1 MQFNK
6 SEMTWTGRAKHPAP
20 DPLNALLSLTYT
32 LLMNEVAA
40 LLEGAG
46 LDPFLGFLHQVDYGR
61 PSLALDVV
69 EPFRHAVADRFVL
82 TMVNT
87 RVLEADDFQ
96 PGGPGHGLFLA
107 PKPMKRYFAEYERW
121 MLTKPEGQIN
131 AGQSSFRECVRHE
144 VEKLCAALRDQS
156 EFRPWRFRAEDAAT
170 ASGDAEVPDG
180 AAVEEPVPLKADVS
194 IREE

>member
-1 MQFNK
+1 MPLRKPHEQQTSPDSCAEPDFERRKAALAESVATAGLVRDIAALDGTEGAAAREYFSLVMQFNK
-6 SEMTWTGRAKHPAP
+6 SEMAWTGRAKHPAL

-46 LDPFLGFLHQVDYGR
+46 LDPFLGFLHRVDYGR

-82 TMVNT
+82 TMINT
-87 RVLEADDFQ
+87 RVLDATDFQ

-107 PKPMKRYFAEYERW
+107 PKPMKR
-121 MLTKPEGQIN
+121 
-131 AGQSSFRECVRHE
+131 
-144 VEKLCAALRDQS
+144 
-156 EFRPWRFRAEDAAT
+156 
-170 ASGDAEVPDG
+170 
-180 AAVEEPVPLKADVS
+180 
-194 IREE
+194 